1 MRLRLISIIIQ
12 RFHSFRNPCWYDVNS
27 QQGTEAESVGNEDIK
42 AWLCLSYNA
51 FELLE
56 VRHWISKEIIKVAL
70 GVCFALKSWKE
81 YLLLFTYL
89 ITLGKDVTFPLITK
103 FKTNSSLSYLF
114 VNRIPNYNVASP
126 INS

>member
-1 MRLRLISIIIQ
+1 MRLRLINIIIQ

-56 VRHWISKEIIKVAL
+56 VRHWISKEIIKVVL
-70 GVCFALKSWKE
+70 VICFALKSLKSWKE
-81 YLLLFTYL
+81 YLLLFSYL
-89 ITLGKDVTFPLITK
+89 ITLGKDVTFPLITNLK
-103 FKTNSSLSYLF
+103 QTVLWVIYL
-114 VNRIPNYNVASP
+114 
-126 INS
+126 